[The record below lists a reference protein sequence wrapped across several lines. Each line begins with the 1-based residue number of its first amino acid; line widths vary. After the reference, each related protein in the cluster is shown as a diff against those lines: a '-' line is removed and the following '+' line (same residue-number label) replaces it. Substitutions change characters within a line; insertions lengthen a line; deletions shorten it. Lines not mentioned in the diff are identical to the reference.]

1 MWRNSSMVSMR
12 STASEELTSP
22 RYDFSFAWESSY
34 GHVVELIKRL
44 SPKRGL
50 IIDLGCGVGSLA
62 KPLLDLGYEY
72 IGADIDPVALKEL
85 SNRGLEGR
93 KLDLIKTG
101 ELAKRML
108 ELAGERQV
116 AVVLL
121 VDVIEHIPQTKPFLA
136 AVRAGLDLL
145 GRPPLLISV
154 PNVAHADL
162 GAKLVFGRWDY
173 TRTGLLDSTHTQFF
187 TSERLQSETRACGLL
202 ELDAHDFKLRASD
215 QHFPGDHPALS
226 WASPVAQA
234 LRTWR
239 EAVDPHGETNQ
250 FIRAFAPCDTEVT
263 ADAPESQVQTGSPTR
278 LAVVVRTQGK
288 RASRLRDA
296 LTCLAAQTTDGFE
309 VLLMVHSDDEEPVLM
324 EVKDLVAE
332 FSPFFS
338 SRVRVVHVAGGR
350 RARPLNAALA
360 RLKAEYVAFLDDDDL
375 VMADWVESFIEA
387 TTGDGAIIRS
397 SVAVREVSKPEE
409 DSHCHPYVVHSSLQ
423 FRYKLDFDLLRHFW
437 QNETPICTFAVPRSL
452 IETVGLQFD
461 EELPVLEDWDFLM
474 RAASFAPVRDTHKVT
489 SLYQMWRSGE
499 SSASLHDVDLWQ
511 ATQRVLQ
518 DRMSLRPLVLPVGSA
533 DRLAKMCE
541 QLAEHTL
548 VRAQLE
554 TARHEI
560 VALHDKAQ
568 HDKQIV
574 VEAAAVVGELQ
585 RVQKA
590 YWVTVNSRRW
600 RILGPLA
607 RLIATLRNLSVKVRN
622 LFRASSRSAR

>member
-1 MWRNSSMVSMR
+1 MRRKWRNSSTVSMR
-12 STASEELTSP
+12 STASEKSTSP

-34 GHVVELIKRL
+34 GRVVELVKRL
-44 SPKRGL
+44 SLEPGL
-50 IIDLGCGVGSLA
+50 VIDLGCGVGSLA

-72 IGADIDPVALKEL
+72 TGVDIDPVALKEL
-85 SNRGLEGR
+85 EKRGLEGR
-93 KLDLIKTG
+93 ELDLLQTD
-101 ELAKRML
+101 ELAQRML
-108 ELAGERQV
+108 ELAGERRV

-121 VDVIEHIPQTKPFLA
+121 VDVIEHIPQTHPFLA

-187 TSERLQSETRACGLL
+187 TCERLQSETRACGLL
-202 ELDAHDFKLRASD
+202 ELGAHDFKLRASD
-215 QHFPGDHPALS
+215 QHFPADHPALS
-226 WASPVAQA
+226 WTSPVAQA

-239 EAVDPHGETNQ
+239 DAADVHGETNQ
-250 FIRAFAPCDTEVT
+250 FIRAFVPCDIEAASQTPGDQSEV
-263 ADAPESQVQTGSPTR
+263 ELNS

-296 LTCLAAQTTDGFE
+296 LTCLAAQTTDSFE
-309 VLLMVHSDDEEPVLM
+309 VLLMVHCDDEEPVLS
-324 EVKDLVAE
+324 EVKDLVAD
-332 FSPFFS
+332 FSPIFS
-338 SRVRVVHVAGGR
+338 SRVKVVHVSGGR
-350 RARPLNAALA
+350 RARPLNAALM
-360 RLKAEYVAFLDDDDL
+360 RFKAEYVAFLDDDDL
-375 VMADWVESFIEA
+375 VMADWVESFLDA

-452 IETVGLQFD
+452 IETVGLRFD
-461 EELPVLEDWDFLM
+461 EDLPVLEDWDFLM
-474 RAASFAPVRDTHKVT
+474 RAVAFASVRDTHKVT

-541 QLAEHTL
+541 QLAEHVA

-554 TARHEI
+554 DSRQEAATLRSE
-560 VALHDKAQ
+560 AQ
-568 HDKQIV
+568 RDKQIV
-574 VEAAAVVGELQ
+574 AEAAVVARELQ
-585 RVQKA
+585 RVQEA
-590 YWVTVNSRRW
+590 YRVTINSRRW
-600 RILGPLA
+600 RVLGPPA
-607 RLIATLRNLSVKVRN
+607 RVIAAIRSVFKLRS
-622 LFRASSRSAR
+622 